1 MCENSTGIG
10 PVNGVSTKSSN
21 SPAGPMNTRGWLSRT
36 WTSPMFMTRPM
47 VSPSAVLPQ
56 EWQGNPCMTGRGI
69 SNAYDLASLAPDA

>member
-1 MCENSTGIG
+1 
-10 PVNGVSTKSSN
+10 
-21 SPAGPMNTRGWLSRT
+21 
-36 WTSPMFMTRPM
+36 M